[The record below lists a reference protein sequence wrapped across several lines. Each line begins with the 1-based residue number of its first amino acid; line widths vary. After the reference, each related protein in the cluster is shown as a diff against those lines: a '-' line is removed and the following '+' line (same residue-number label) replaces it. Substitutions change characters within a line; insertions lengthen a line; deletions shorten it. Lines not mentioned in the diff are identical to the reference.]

1 MVREPG
7 AQLDFGTF
15 IAYLLPGYLLE
26 VLLFC
31 VIDTISIIAWRYS
44 LVPEIAKLA
53 KPDAL
58 EMIIFLV
65 VTGLGAYF
73 LGLVLDV
80 VGHYIARPSEADSK
94 NSAYGQAIADFE
106 EFAVEFPSDPLQRVL
121 KSPGKGPSKEDWSF
135 WHRVRSLFTSR
146 RAEAYT
152 PDPRGAFIDS
162 MYYQLASPQVWAR
175 QNWHWAFYEFS
186 RQGWVLCWP
195 TALVLTA
202 YALAAIVRLSSM
214 STIEKVGLSILVGL
228 LIVGLIGII
237 LYRFFI
243 KHRDQNCESY
253 YRHRAWVV
261 LAYLVENDVL
271 AKAREDKG
279 KKGEDEI
286 LRLSMHIPALA
297 RKLMARDMSPDQTS
311 LAAKERK

>member
-15 IAYLLPGYLLE
+15 IAYLLPGYLVE
-26 VLLFC
+26 ILLFC
-31 VIDTISIIAWRYS
+31 LIDTISIIVWRYS
-44 LVPEIAKLA
+44 LVPEIAELA
-53 KPDAL
+53 RPDAL

-80 VGHYIARPSEADSK
+80 VGHYIAWSSEADSK
-94 NSAYGQAIADFE
+94 RIAYSHAIADFE
-106 EFAVEFPSDPLQRVL
+106 EFVVEFPSDPLKRVL
-121 KSPGKGPSKEDWSF
+121 ASSSRDPSKEDWSF
-135 WHRVRSLFTSR
+135 WHRVRSLFESR
-146 RAEAYT
+146 KVEPYT
-152 PDPRGAFIDS
+152 PNPRGAFIDS
-162 MYYQLASPQVWAR
+162 MYYQVASPQLWAR

-186 RQGWVLCWP
+186 RQGWILCWP
-195 TALVLTA
+195 TALVLTT
-202 YALAAIVRLSSM
+202 YALAAIVRLSSV
-214 STIEKVGLSILVGL
+214 STAARIALSIVAGLLSVGLVG
-228 LIVGLIGII
+228 VI

-279 KKGEDEI
+279 KKEGDEI
-286 LRLSMHIPALA
+286 LRLSVHIPALA
-297 RKLMARDMSPDQTS
+297 RKLMPRGIPPDQTS